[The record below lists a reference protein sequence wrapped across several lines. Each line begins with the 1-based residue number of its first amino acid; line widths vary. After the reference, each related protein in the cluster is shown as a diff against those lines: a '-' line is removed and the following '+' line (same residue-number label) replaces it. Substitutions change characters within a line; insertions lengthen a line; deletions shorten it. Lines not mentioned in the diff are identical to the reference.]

1 VLKAL
6 VVGAGGQVGG
16 ELIAEIPDG
25 FTTAAFGRSGL
36 DLTDEAAVREVVGRE
51 RPDIILNAAGYTRVD
66 RAEEEAD
73 AAFAVNAEGA
83 ERLAREAE
91 RVGARLIHLSTDYVF
106 DGARGVP
113 YGPDD
118 PPAPLSVYGASKL
131 EGERRALAAAPGR
144 VLIVRSAWLY
154 SSLGDNFVKL
164 MLARMRAGEALRV
177 VADQV
182 GSPTW
187 AGHLAD
193 ALWRMAARPD
203 LAGVLHF
210 VDAGVASWYDFA
222 VAIQDE
228 ALAAGLLD
236 RPVAIAP
243 VRTLDYVR
251 PARRPPY
258 SVLDATGTRE
268 ALGLVALPWRWALR
282 AMLAELAAGAPL
294 P

>member
-1 VLKAL
+1 MLKAL
-6 VVGAGGQVGG
+6 VVGAGQVGS

-25 FTTAAFGRSGL
+25 FTTAAFGHEGL
-36 DLTDEAAVREVVGRE
+36 DVTDAAAVREIVERE
-51 RPDIILNAAGYTRVD
+51 QPDVILNAAAYTAVD
-66 RAEEEAD
+66 RAESDRE
-73 AAFAVNAEGA
+73 AAFAVNADGVEH
-83 ERLAREAE
+83 LARESA
-91 RVGARLIHLSTDYVF
+91 RAGARLIHLSTDFVF
-106 DGARGVP
+106 DGAQSVP

-144 VLIVRSAWLY
+144 VLVVRSAWLY
-154 SSLGDNFVKL
+154 SSLGHNFVKT
-164 MLARMRAGEALRV
+164 MLERMRAGELLRV

-193 ALWRMAARPD
+193 ALWRMAGRAD
-203 LAGVLHF
+203 LVGVLHF
-210 VDAGVASWYDFA
+210 ADAGVASWYDFA

-228 ALAAGLLD
+228 ALAAGLLE

-243 VRTLDYVR
+243 IRTVEYPT
-251 PARRPPY
+251 PARRPSY
-258 SVLDATGTRE
+258 SVLDATATRE

-282 AMLAELAAGAPL
+282 TMLAELVAEAAWS
-294 P
+294 